1 MAWSYAKDPSANIKD
16 HVRFL
21 IGDTDST
28 SEQLSDE
35 EVNHTLTES
44 SSSVYPAAILCADS
58 LIAKYSRLMDKN
70 IGDLKISWSQRVEH
84 YKGLRTTLRDRLAIR
99 SATPY
104 AGGISVSDKSS
115 VKLDT
120 DRTKPAFA
128 RGMHD
133 NTVVSDAD

>member
-1 MAWSYAKDPSANIKD
+1 MSWSYSKDPQANNKD

-28 SEQLSDE
+28 SEQLSDG
-35 EVNHTLTES
+35 EVNHTLAES
-44 SSSVYPAAILCADS
+44 SSSVYPAAILCTDA
-58 LIAKYSRLMDKN
+58 LIAKYTRLVDKS
-70 IGDLKISWSQRVEH
+70 IGDLRISFSQRVAH
-84 YKGLRTTLRDRLAIR
+84 YKSLRETLRNRSGILA
-99 SATPY
+99 AAPY
-104 AGGISVSDKSS
+104 AGGISVSDKNA

-133 NTVVSDAD
+133 NTVVSDGN

>member
-1 MAWSYAKDPSANIKD
+1 MSWSYSKDPSANNKD

-21 IGDTDST
+21 IGDTDSE
-28 SEQLSDE
+28 SEQLSDA

-44 SSSVYPAAILCADS
+44 GSSVYPAAILCVDS
-58 LIAKYSRLMDKN
+58 LLAKYTRLVDKS
-70 IGDLKISWSQRVEH
+70 IGDLKISFSQRVEH
-84 YKGLRTTLRDRLAIR
+84 YKALRATLRNRLGIR
-99 SATPY
+99 AAAPY
-104 AGGISVSDKSS
+104 AGGISISDKNS
-115 VKLDT
+115 VELDT

>member
-1 MAWSYAKDPSANIKD
+1 MAWSYSKDPSANNKD

-35 EVNHTLTES
+35 EVNHTLTETTS
-44 SSSVYPAAILCADS
+44 NVYQAAILCAES
-58 LIAKYSRLMDKN
+58 LIAKYSRFADKA
-70 IGDLKISWSQRVEH
+70 IGDLRNSFSQRVEH
-84 YKGLRTTLRDRLAIR
+84 YKGLRETLRNRSGIR
-99 SATPY
+99 AAAPY
-104 AGGISVSDKSS
+104 AGGISVSDKNS
-115 VKLDT
+115 VRLDT

-133 NTVVSDAD
+133 NTVVRDAN